1 MLCAFRNWR
10 AIKLIAS
17 NPCADKT
24 LAMAAIN
31 SGNIGWKS
39 LEYICRELRAD
50 WDVACAAVEQSW
62 KALQFVSDDLRANKE
77 LALVALTQKEREYY
91 LNSDDDSDEE
101 TPADRDYAED
111 CFLYN
116 DAGAWRAL
124 YFMAKNLRAD
134 KVTHYFSLIQIRPC
148 IPSP

>member
-1 MLCAFRNWR
+1 MLCAFRDWR
-10 AIKLIAS
+10 AIRLIAS

-39 LEYICRELRAD
+39 LGYICRELRAD
-50 WDVACAAVEQSW
+50 WDVACVAVGQSW
-62 KALQFVSDDLRANKE
+62 KALQFVSEDLRANKK
-77 LALVALTQKEREYY
+77 LALVALTQKERKKC
-91 LNSDDDSDEE
+91 LKSHHDSDC
-101 TPADRDYAED
+101 DED
-111 CFLYN
+111 CFEYN
-116 DAGAWRAL
+116 NGGAWRAL